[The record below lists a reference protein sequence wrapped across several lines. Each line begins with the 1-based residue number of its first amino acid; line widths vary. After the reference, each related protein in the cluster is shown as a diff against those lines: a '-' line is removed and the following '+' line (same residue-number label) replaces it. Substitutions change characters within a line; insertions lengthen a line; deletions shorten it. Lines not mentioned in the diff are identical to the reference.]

1 MPTKGRPQVGA
12 RVSAELLEEMD
23 QIIEEANLRRPDEAW
38 TRATFI
44 ERAIAEKIAKMKRS
58 RGNKAQRLPDRVELD
73 NLGELRGVELRS
85 AAGLVELRAPD
96 QGDCEG

>member
-12 RVSAELLEEMD
+12 RISHELLEEMD
-23 QIIEEANLRRPDEAW
+23 QIIQEANQRRFAEEW

-58 RGNKAQRLPDRVELD
+58 RGSRAQRLPDRVEADGLAG
-73 NLGELRGVELRS
+73 LSGTELRR
-85 AAGLVELRAPD
+85 AAGLLNSETTQTTD
-96 QGDCEG
+96 